1 MGKFRV
7 FFEQHREPV
16 LYLIFGA
23 LTTAVNYAVY
33 LPCFNLLGMP
43 AAVSNVLAWIVA
55 VIFAYLTNKTF
66 VFSSY
71 DWSAAVVW
79 PELVRFLAGRAFS
92 GGLETGLLYVTV
104 DLLRWNGNRMKLIAA
119 IAVVILNY
127 IFGKFLVFANKR
139 S

>member
-1 MGKFRV
+1 MNKIRA

-16 LYLIFGA
+16 FYLIFGV
-23 LTTAVNYAVY
+23 LTTSVNYAVY
-33 LPCFNLLGMP
+33 LPCFNLLGMS
-43 AAVSNVLAWIVA
+43 AAVSNVLAWTAA

-66 VFSSY
+66 VFSSH
-71 DWSAAVVW
+71 DWSAGAVW
-79 PELVRFLAGRAFS
+79 PELMRFLAGRAFS
-92 GGLETGLLYVTV
+92 GGLETGLLYVSV

-119 IAVVILNY
+119 IVVVIVNY